1 MPPLLLGLHERG
13 QAPLPDLFYSRVSSL
28 PDLFPFVLF
37 APLCGTI
44 LRIMA
49 VPDRRIETT
58 SETNR
63 TLIIGVAVVAAI
75 LIAGLFY
82 GLMRLGGGGGG
93 PTGLQGA
100 IREGSP
106 QWEENK
112 KNIVLDD
119 PEATEAK
126 RALGDIVMS
135 LQTTVRNLTGKTLT
149 GLEVRAAVVD
159 YQGKPVKQ
167 RAVVVVPTRQPELPP
182 NKTMQVNVLL
192 DGFSETDARANIKME
207 VSAFKFKE

>member
-1 MPPLLLGLHERG
+1 
-13 QAPLPDLFYSRVSSL
+13 
-28 PDLFPFVLF
+28 
-37 APLCGTI
+37 
-44 LRIMA
+44 MA
-49 VPDRRIETT
+49 VPDRRIET

-63 TLIIGVAVVAAI
+63 TLIIVVAVVAAVV
-75 LIAGLFY
+75 IAGLFY

-126 RALGDIVMS
+126 RALGDITMTLS
-135 LQTTVRNLTGKTLT
+135 TTVRNLTGKTLT
-149 GLEVRAAVVD
+149 GLEIRGAVVD
-159 YQGKPVKQ
+159 YAGKPVKQ
-167 RAVVVVPTRQPELPP
+167 RAVVVVPGRVSDLAP
-182 NKTMQVNVLL
+182 NKTLPVNITL
-192 DGFSETDARANIKME
+192 DGMSDTDARANIKME
-207 VSAFKFKE
+207 VTGFKFKE